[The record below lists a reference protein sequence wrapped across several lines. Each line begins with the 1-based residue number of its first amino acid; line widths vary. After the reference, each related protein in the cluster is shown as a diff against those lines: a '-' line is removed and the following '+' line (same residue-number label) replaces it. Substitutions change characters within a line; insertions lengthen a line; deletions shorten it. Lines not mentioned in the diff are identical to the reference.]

1 MSATK
6 QPSLAVLSSRLT
18 SATLPSDAI
27 AALRSL
33 LEVVQQ
39 SYKSNSNEHG
49 SANARGTGP
58 SPHNPH
64 REPTPAAWELAS
76 SASVMGALCTLLGGR
91 PAYLERDHGA
101 GRLVMDGESGGDG
114 GDEGGAGRG
123 AALACELALA
133 LLGGSGGDDCQ
144 DGGSARV
151 GSGRQRM
158 AKLASA
164 MLTFASSESPA
175 AGGQFL
181 NAVLDRLCPTEEDA
195 TEDGTGTAV
204 GGIGGA
210 AAGLYPRILSLSL
223 LRRLHGLVPHVV
235 QNQLLTAV
243 PDGLNRLIALLG
255 GAPTDA
261 SVPSSSPPEELRNDV
276 LRLLTDLS
284 SRSSNAARL
293 VIFSEGY
300 ERALGI
306 AADPPAQGGEGGL
319 CGGSAAIVGDCL
331 DLCTTLTTS
340 VEEMGAEVLL
350 GSGALMDRIGGLLDL
365 RGGARFRNPS
375 LMAREEDE
383 RGGRSTAPGGAHED
397 DDEEEDDLD
406 DILSGGAK
414 GKTSGGGSQ
423 TAAKSTRVAIPWLS
437 AAEEEVVERVLS
449 LLAAIVGEE
458 ERGGEASTAAQSS
471 RVASRKARIVRHEK
485 TCRFLL
491 DLALFAHPPPN
502 ALAYPH
508 GAPSLAL
515 QCRALETVALLARG
529 VDEPTL
535 DVLVGRKSIFLRDVS
550 VMERLLYLIVTGG
563 GLVGSPAS
571 SGSVDDQI
579 LSAQRLS
586 NHALSAL
593 RATLRGMSASV
604 MISHALAP
612 PPMEEDDGTV
622 PVPPAEV
629 PKLVNTLV
637 ENLPGLSHLPS
648 DGPAED
654 EMQLI
659 QRGRTVVCAAG
670 AASALSV
677 FLSVTKGETGSMARE
692 MLLGVPLPPPMPPA
706 DPSTSPRTLLGC
718 LLGYLETVSSAE
730 DGDHKLRYDSS
741 LTCTLLR
748 FLLEWVGWSFDCIS
762 PATKP
767 SSGDGSEEKSPAAAT
782 CTMAVVMALLTIPSS
797 VTLGSYAKNP
807 PPRGQA
813 ASVKALAAILL
824 GLALDGILSDD
835 KDGES
840 NDKDI
845 GGWTEDSIMTVLT
858 GGKRDL
864 GKFTKLIEAGAK
876 DGGAEGTW
884 ILCES
889 ERKSFV
895 KSYTHAVRV
904 VRRRVIKQL
913 TAGVDDDAESDDD
926 EGGLNDSQMS
936 GENMGGGKTVMRLL
950 AKQTAEL
957 ESLRDRLEQAEQL
970 STDQARQLDRWKR
983 RVESNPT
990 QLDNMLT
997 DISNE
1002 NDELVRA
1009 NKLSEVA
1016 IKEKDALIAQL
1027 ASERDEAATRQAA
1040 VVQADPAELSSLKDE
1055 NSRLRKDVRAANEWM
1070 QMATQRM
1077 EEMGKRT
1084 MELEAA
1090 AAAPPPPSATSEA
1103 DLEKIS
1109 SLEEENARLRKD
1121 VRAAND
1127 WMQMASKRMEEMGQ
1141 KNAELEATAA
1151 SAAIAGSSKTED
1163 LASLRSELES
1173 ERIGRETLT
1182 AEIQILQA
1190 RNAEI
1195 AEELRVAN
1203 DRLTFAADTS
1213 SNELAALHSDLDT
1226 EREKNESLAS
1236 DILLLQSKNAQLEN
1250 DLQKASETEMQ
1261 NNTEGSEDQENEIQQ
1276 LKTEL
1281 ECVRRELKEAAA
1293 SSSEQSNEQ
1302 QATIETLQQ
1311 QVDAQ
1316 KQELAE
1322 MEQHHE
1328 VELQKIR
1335 DDVTAATASEEQ
1347 LRSQIDTLQRERAT
1361 EREQAE
1367 AAVKVQAAEN
1377 EVLEAKLNAI
1387 RKEAK
1392 RGDEMAAGASPRE
1405 LHDEADLQANAL
1417 ASTTAAPSTTN
1428 DSVDT
1433 EEALASAEFLSLY
1446 YQEEIARLSQEHQ
1459 SYKDEVE
1466 ASSSLVADGFDAVRI
1481 ELAKRDEDYAALS
1494 NEYQSYK
1501 DSIEASSAVAADG
1514 VDAVRAELA
1523 KKDEE
1528 YAALSSEYDA
1538 YKESIEASS
1547 AVVADGFDA
1556 VRIELAKKDEEFVS
1570 LEQELQSANASL
1582 EEAKGQLQTKEEECA
1597 TSMEKL
1603 SMAETNLSKVRE
1615 EMSSLE
1621 ENLAVIE
1628 GQSEDVVS
1636 EWQGEDKM
1644 LVVLF
1649 LSPHFQTITNSILF
1663 LLPFHPHTTLTTP
1676 FLQRE

>member
-1 MSATK
+1 MHPPRRS
-6 QPSLAVLSSRLT
+6 SVVLGARSR
-18 SATLPSDAI
+18 
-27 AALRSL
+27 R
-33 LEVVQQ
+33 
-39 SYKSNSNEHG
+39 
-49 SANARGTGP
+49 
-58 SPHNPH
+58 
-64 REPTPAAWELAS
+64 
-76 SASVMGALCTLLGGR
+76 R
-91 PAYLERDHGA
+91 P
-101 GRLVMDGESGGDG
+101 VGDG
-114 GDEGGAGRG
+114 WRWWRGEEVSGRG
-123 AALACELALA
+123 AELACELALA
-133 LLGGSGGDDCQ
+133 MLGGGDDDADLSG
-144 DGGSARV
+144 DGSTKV
-151 GSGRQRM
+151 GRGIHTGRQKM
-158 AKLASA
+158 AKLAST
-164 MLTFASSESPA
+164 MLTFATPESSTAE
-175 AGGQFL
+175 GQFL
-181 NAVLDRLCPTEEDA
+181 NAILDRLCPTE
-195 TEDGTGTAV
+195 DGAAGDGASSRAA
-204 GGIGGA
+204 GGA
-210 AAGLYPRILSLSL
+210 LYPRILALTL
-223 LRRLHGLVPHVV
+223 LRKLHGLIPHVV

-255 GAPTDA
+255 GAT
-261 SVPSSSPPEELRNDV
+261 SSAAADTSAPSPPEELRNDI

-284 SRSSNAARL
+284 SQSSNAARL

-300 ERALGI
+300 ERALSI
-306 AADPPAQGGEGGL
+306 ATDPISQGGEGGL
-319 CGGSAAIVGDCL
+319 YGGNTAIVGDCL
-331 DLCTTLTTS
+331 DLCTHLTTS

-350 GSGALMDRIGGLLDL
+350 GSAALMDRVGGLLDL

-375 LMAREEDE
+375 LMV
-383 RGGRSTAPGGAHED
+383 ED
-397 DDEEEDDLD
+397 DEQGGKGAGDDDDDDDLD
-406 DILSGGAK
+406 DILSGAK
-414 GKTSGGGSQ
+414 GKSSDGSQ
-423 TAAKSTRVAIPWLS
+423 TAAKSTKVAIPWLS
-437 AAEEEVVERVLS
+437 AAEEKVVERVLS

-458 ERGGEASTAAQSS
+458 GGEASSS
-471 RVASRKARIVRHEK
+471 KVASRKARIVRHEK

-593 RATLRGMSASV
+593 RATLRGKSASV

-612 PPMEEDDGTV
+612 PPMEEEDSNV
-622 PVPPAEV
+622 PVPSAEV
-629 PKLVNTLV
+629 TKLVNTLV
-637 ENLPGLSHLPS
+637 ENLHGLSHLPS
-648 DGPAED
+648 DVPADD

-706 DPSTSPRTLLGC
+706 DPSTSPRTLLEC
-718 LLGYLETVSSAE
+718 LLGYLETVSSSK
-730 DGDHKLRYDSS
+730 DGDDKLRYDSS

-762 PATKP
+762 PAVKP
-767 SSGDGSEEKSPAAAT
+767 SSGDGNEEKSPASAT
-782 CTMAVVMALLTIPSS
+782 CTMAVVMALLTSPSS

-807 PPRGQA
+807 PPLGQA
-813 ASVKALAAILL
+813 ASVKALAAVLL
-824 GLALDGILSDD
+824 GLALDAILSDD
-835 KDGES
+835 KDDES
-840 NDKDI
+840 SDKDI

-876 DGGAEGTW
+876 DGGSQGTW

-913 TAGVDDDAESDDD
+913 TAGGDDDAESDDE

-936 GENMGGGKTVMRLL
+936 GEIMGGGKTVMRLL

-957 ESLRDRLEQAEQL
+957 ESLRDRLEQSEQL
-970 STDQARQLDRWKR
+970 SADHARQLDRWKR

-997 DISNE
+997 DISNK
-1002 NDELVRA
+1002 NDELARA
-1009 NKLSEVA
+1009 NKQSEDT

-1027 ASERDEAATRQAA
+1027 TSERDEAAARQAA
-1040 VVQADPAELSSLKDE
+1040 IVQADPAELSSLKDE

-1077 EEMGKRT
+1077 EGMGKRT

-1103 DLEKIS
+1103 DLAKIS
-1109 SLEEENARLRKD
+1109 SLEEENSRLRKD

-1151 SAAIAGSSKTED
+1151 SAATAGSSSAEE

-1173 ERIGRETLT
+1173 ERVGHETLT
-1182 AEIQILQA
+1182 SEVQILQG
-1190 RNAEI
+1190 RNAEMT
-1195 AEELRVAN
+1195 EELRIAN
-1203 DRLTFAADTS
+1203 ERFASAADTS
-1213 SNELAALHSDLDT
+1213 SNELAALHSVLDT
-1226 EREKNESLAS
+1226 ERQKNESLAN
-1236 DILLLQSKNAQLEN
+1236 DVQLLQSKNAELES
-1250 DLQKASETEMQ
+1250 DLQQANETQTQINAED
-1261 NNTEGSEDQENEIQQ
+1261 SEDKENEIRQ

-1281 ECVRRELKEAAA
+1281 ESVRRELTEAAA
-1293 SSSEQSNEQ
+1293 SSSEQSNEH
-1302 QATIETLQQ
+1302 QATIEALRQ

-1316 KQELAE
+1316 KQELADA
-1322 MEQHHE
+1322 QQQHE
-1328 VELQKIR
+1328 VELQELR
-1335 DDVTAATASEEQ
+1335 DGIAATAASDSAEQ
-1347 LRSQIDTLQRERAT
+1347 LRSQIDDLQRELTT

-1367 AAVKVQAAEN
+1367 ATIKAKTSDN
-1377 EVLEAKLNAI
+1377 EALEAKLNAI
-1387 RKEAK
+1387 REEAK
-1392 RGDEMAAGASPRE
+1392 RSLEKAARHTRGEEPDVA
-1405 LHDEADLQANAL
+1405 AFQANAL
-1417 ASTTAAPSTTN
+1417 ASTSAAPPTTT
-1428 DSVDT
+1428 DSSVDT
-1433 EEALASAEFLSLY
+1433 EEALASAEFISLY

-1466 ASSSLVADGFDAVRI
+1466 TSSSLVADGFDAVRV

-1501 DSIEASSAVAADG
+1501 DSIEASSALAADG

-1523 KKDEE
+1523 KKHEE

-1547 AVVADGFDA
+1547 SVVADGFDA
-1556 VRIELAKKDEEFVS
+1556 VRIELAKKDEELAS
-1570 LEQELQSANASL
+1570 LEQEMQSVNASL
-1582 EEAKGQLQTKEEECA
+1582 EEAKDQLQTKEEECA
-1597 TSMEKL
+1597 T
-1603 SMAETNLSKVRE
+1603 
-1615 EMSSLE
+1615 LE
-1621 ENLAVIE
+1621 QSISAME
-1628 GQSEDVVS
+1628 GQSEAVVS
-1636 EWQGEDKM
+1636 EWQGKYGM
-1644 LVVLF
+1644 LL
-1649 LSPHFQTITNSILF
+1649 LSPPRAASIWSPFPILTSLTHFVLISSHNVCSES
-1663 LLPFHPHTTLTTP
+1663 
-1676 FLQRE
+1676 RGA